1 MYREQSLIIPHLF
14 DSTNYAYWNVSMR
27 AFLQSLDEK
36 VWQAV
41 EIGWTNPKEAPADQ
55 DDANIK
61 LANFNSRALNVLFSV
76 VTNEVFKKISSTKT
90 AKEAWTILQTTY
102 EGTKVVKDSKFQR
115 LTTRF
120 EKIKMEEDESFDK
133 FYAKLK
139 DIVNFAFNLGE
150 NISKPKVVKKVLR
163 SLPERFHAKITAIE
177 ESKDIDEIPLTD
189 LAGNLQTNELGL
201 TKIRKLSKSKSMA
214 LKTKSNEIDES
225 SDDEECKMK
234 SYITRQFK
242 KFMKNANAKGFDKD
256 RKQSSSSQF
265 KSQDRGKKDA
275 KESSQ
280 YIVPSMPKC
289 FGCQGF
295 GHMKQECLTYL
306 KTIGKSKALAAILS
320 DTKPKDDSNDNDDK
334 AILNAFTAIV
344 NPTEGIVEEV
354 DEEEDLVESKF
365 EKMDEQYDI
374 HTSYAKLY
382 KVSEKHEKLYR
393 LATKKLSDVELDREV
408 LSTKVD
414 EVNKTIGALRFE
426 NNFLVEKTKKHEV
439 ELLTV
444 RAQLERT
451 SSAKLNEMNSFQK
464 SASDRTYLG
473 YDSSFPNIASSST
486 TVFVSP
492 AKNVNSE
499 NNECKTDIAS
509 KNVDNG
515 KFILRAPSKV

>member
-36 VWQAV
+36 EWQAV
-41 EIGWTNPKEAPADQ
+41 EIGWTNPKEALADW

-225 SDDEECKMK
+225 SDDKECKMK

-275 KESSQ
+275 KESS
-280 YIVPSMPKC
+280 
-289 FGCQGF
+289 
-295 GHMKQECLTYL
+295 
-306 KTIGKSKALAAILS
+306 
-320 DTKPKDDSNDNDDK
+320 
-334 AILNAFTAIV
+334 
-344 NPTEGIVEEV
+344 
-354 DEEEDLVESKF
+354 
-365 EKMDEQYDI
+365 
-374 HTSYAKLY
+374 
-382 KVSEKHEKLYR
+382 
-393 LATKKLSDVELDREV
+393 
-408 LSTKVD
+408 
-414 EVNKTIGALRFE
+414 
-426 NNFLVEKTKKHEV
+426 
-439 ELLTV
+439 
-444 RAQLERT
+444 
-451 SSAKLNEMNSFQK
+451 
-464 SASDRTYLG
+464 
-473 YDSSFPNIASSST
+473 
-486 TVFVSP
+486 
-492 AKNVNSE
+492 
-499 NNECKTDIAS
+499 
-509 KNVDNG
+509 
-515 KFILRAPSKV
+515 